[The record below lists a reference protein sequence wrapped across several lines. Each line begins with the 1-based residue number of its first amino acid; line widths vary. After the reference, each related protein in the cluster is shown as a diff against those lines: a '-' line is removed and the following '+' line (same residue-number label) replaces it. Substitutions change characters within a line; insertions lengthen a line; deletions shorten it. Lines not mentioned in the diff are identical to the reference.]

1 MRPPLIVHAVHTILV
16 ICIKGEVQN
25 VTVFATKFFYS
36 PDMQNTFQGSMLKL
50 KAQVKVRLHSHKL
63 ILIRQNDAH

>member
-25 VTVFATKFFYS
+25 IIIFATKFYYS
-36 PDMQNTFQGSMLKL
+36 PDTQYVFQGSMLKL
-50 KAQVKVRLHSHKL
+50 KAQVKVRLYSHMV
-63 ILIRQNDAH
+63 IQ